1 MLAAL
6 TQNANAVR
14 RAPLL
19 FGDWGTAQT
28 ISQIRRLVEQGKR
41 SIAVNRL
48 AIAIVW
54 NTPNFSTLEKARAIF
69 NWVQANTRFIPMI
82 TGVQTLRSA
91 TEILRVRGGDCTN
104 LNGILIP
111 SLLETIGIPARLVT
125 IAGDADDRGEFTH
138 VYAEA
143 LIDGEW
149 IPMDVARPGAIF
161 GLAPEVIYRKKIWNI
176 DPSLAGEAKKLAG
189 YLGACC
195 RKGMGDFSTDVAALT
210 SGGANIINSLRA
222 APQNITGYSS
232 PNASV
237 GAGQLQAQAYGY
249 TGPSLLGIP
258 SWVWLLVVAGGIV
271 AVAGGRRR

>member
-6 TQNANAVR
+6 NNANSVR

-28 ISQIRRLVEQGKR
+28 IAQIRRLVEQGKR
-41 SIAVNRL
+41 SIRINRL

-54 NTPNFSTLEKARAIF
+54 NTPNFSQLDKARAIF

-82 TGVQTLRSA
+82 TGVQTLRA
-91 TEILRVRGGDCTN
+91 ADEILRVRAGDCTN

-125 IAGDADDRGEFTH
+125 IAGDADDRREFTH

-143 LIDGEW
+143 LIDGVW
-149 IPMDVARPGAIF
+149 IPMDVARPGAAF
-161 GLAPEVIYRKKIWNI
+161 GLAPEVIYRQKIWNI
-176 DPSLAGEAKKLAG
+176 DPSLAGQAKKLAG
-189 YLGACC
+189 YLAGSL
-195 RKGMGDFSTDVAALT
+195 RRGVGDFSTDVAAIT
-210 SGGANIINSLRA
+210 SGGSNIISSLRA
-222 APQNITGYSS
+222 APQNISSYSS

-237 GAGQLQAQAYGY
+237 GAGQLQAQAYGAV
-249 TGPSLLGIP
+249 GPSILGIP
-258 SWVWLLVVAGGIV
+258 SWVWLLVVAGGVI